1 MNIGYRTIVT
11 EYINVIENIPNMIDI
26 VLYNNIDANIEE
38 LTSTI
43 LNYVHENFPAILISQ
58 EELTEKIKNIYLQ
71 KTGILKKDVEFRT
84 ATIKYDLNGTF
95 SLKKIKEYME
105 KGNKDLTICFKSISF
120 GTNVSYKDTVT
131 NISGEIFGVLQRKCN
146 NNLIFAKKTRETQ
159 EYIESETLKHY
170 MKFMNEF
177 GKELQKTGI
186 NPLEIYLEKINNYE
200 ETPNNEI
207 IDNYMTA

>member
-26 VLYNNIDANIEE
+26 VLYNNIDANI
-38 LTSTI
+38 
-43 LNYVHENFPAILISQ
+43 

>member
-26 VLYNNIDANIEE
+26 SMYNNIESNIED
-38 LTSTI
+38 LINQI
-43 LNYVHENFPAILISQ
+43 LNYVHENFPAILIAKD
-58 EELTEKIKNIYLQ
+58 ELEEKIKNIYIQ
-71 KTGILKKDVEFRT
+71 KTGTLKKDVEFRT
-84 ATIKYDLNGTF
+84 ATIKYDLNGTY
-95 SLKKIKEYME
+95 SLKKIQEYME

-131 NISGEIFGVLQRKCN
+131 NISGEIFGILQRKSN

-159 EYIESETLKHY
+159 EYIDEKALKHY

-177 GKELQKTGI
+177 GNELIKKGI
-186 NPLEIYLEKINNYE
+186 EPLEVYLEKIKNYE

>member
-26 VLYNNIDANIEE
+26 VLYNNIDTNIEE

-170 MKFMNEF
+170 MKFMDEF

-207 IDNYMTA
+207 IDNYMTV

>member
-105 KGNKDLTICFKSISF
+105 KGNKDLTICFKSI
-120 GTNVSYKDTVT
+120 
-131 NISGEIFGVLQRKCN
+131 
-146 NNLIFAKKTRETQ
+146 
-159 EYIESETLKHY
+159 
-170 MKFMNEF
+170 
-177 GKELQKTGI
+177 
-186 NPLEIYLEKINNYE
+186 
-200 ETPNNEI
+200 
-207 IDNYMTA
+207 

>member
-26 VLYNNIDANIEE
+26 ALYNNIEPNIEE
-38 LTSTI
+38 FINQI

-58 EELTEKIKNIYLQ
+58 EELTEKIKNIYIQ
-71 KTGILKKDVEFRT
+71 KTGILKKDIDFRT
-84 ATIKYDLNGTF
+84 ATIKYDLNGSF
-95 SLKKIKEYME
+95 SLKKIQEYME

-131 NISGEIFGVLQRKCN
+131 NISGEIFGILQRKCN

-159 EYIESETLKHY
+159 EFINEETLKHY
-170 MKFMNEF
+170 MKFMNQF
-177 GKELQKTGI
+177 GNELIKKGI
-186 NPLEIYLEKINNYE
+186 DPLEIFLEKIKNYE

-207 IDNYMTA
+207 IENYITA